1 MSAELTAEETRGPGI
16 VLQPEEGQSYWQP
29 IWANGYSIVKLSPKH
44 AGPDNLAMGIQIIA
58 PGGYVREHSHTPNQ
72 EILFCFAGK
81 GTIIVDGVPHPFVPG
96 TTVYAAPGV
105 RHKIINDGPDELKMT
120 WTYLPPGLDDFF
132 AAIGRPRD
140 PREPAPEPFARPD
153 DVHAIEA
160 RTGYQRRSRGELRP
174 RRLLKGHPRRPG
186 RRRRAK
192 PCGPRRHYEPPRAT
206 AAKAT
211 CRTGRC
217 AAGIGSGPGWS
228 FIDVSGTQPG
238 HRFRLGRCK

>member
-1 MSAELTAEETRGPGI
+1 MSAEVSAEETKSPGI

-29 IWANGYSIVKLSPKH
+29 IWANDYSIVKLRPKH
-44 AGPDNLAMGIQIIA
+44 AGPNNLAMGIQVIA

-81 GTIIVDGVPHPFVPG
+81 GTIIVDGMPHPFVPG

-132 AAIGRPRD
+132 AAIGRPRE
-140 PREPAPEPFARPD
+140 PGEPAPEPFARPA

-160 RTGYQRRSRGELRP
+160 RSGYGAPIER
-174 RRLLKGHPRRPG
+174 
-186 RRRRAK
+186 
-192 PCGPRRHYEPPRAT
+192 
-206 AAKAT
+206 
-211 CRTGRC
+211 
-217 AAGIGSGPGWS
+217 
-228 FIDVSGTQPG
+228 
-238 HRFRLGRCK
+238 